1 VTFVSLS
8 MGDRDLDGVIEE
20 IRDDDGRITEVTLM
34 LRPLDA
40 PLAAVERMRQPLEAA
55 PLSSGAQSAGRDEAE
70 RK

>member
-1 VTFVSLS
+1 
-8 MGDRDLDGVIEE
+8 MIEE